1 MLILNMHKLSDHL
14 LEVDDKKETAF
25 PLLLFPPPVSVVVS
39 VVPLPPVSV
48 VPPVVVPPVSVVPP
62 VLVPPPVS
70 VVSVALAA
78 HALSLTSKFSAQAV
92 HELKLLYAVQLSIFV

>member
-14 LEVDDKKETAF
+14 LEVDDKKE
-25 PLLLFPPPVSVVVS
+25 PLLLLFPPVSVVVS
-39 VVPLPPVSV
+39 VVPVPPVSV
-48 VPPVVVPPVSVVPP
+48 VPPVVVPPVSVVSVPP

-70 VVSVALAA
+70 VVSVALAT
-78 HALSLTSKFSAQAV
+78 HALSLTSKLSAQAV